1 MIISVIGMTVI
12 LLSLLYFHF
21 ELSDD
26 YLNTHLDVHNK
37 NLATVVSNSILS
49 EGLEKGLLDN
59 PDELPEALQQH
70 ISRTLE
76 GELRWVPVI
85 KVKIYNHDGLVI
97 YSTKSDEIGRSAIT
111 NKGVQ
116 SALGGQSI
124 SGLVYRDHVNE
135 FDQQIEKRALHQQ
148 YVPIRDRRSHD
159 ILGVFEVY
167 TDISTLL
174 DDVTSKQRAAFWF
187 IGSGLIV
194 FYLALALIFFTTHKQ
209 LRKETNQRK
218 RHLKELQ
225 NIQSDLEQR
234 VEIRTAEVDR
244 SRQFLQSVIDG
255 IANPI
260 MVIRPDLT
268 VALANRAAEANLQEF
283 PNVRQLSHCYKLH
296 GRDKPCE
303 GPDHPCSFAQVMQEG
318 DTGRVRHNH
327 LDKDG
332 NLKLIDLVTTPLY
345 GTDGN
350 FEGVIEVEHDI
361 TQLVQMQAGLEKSE
375 ASLKAIMDNVPD
387 AILTCDADFNIKTL
401 NPAAQSL
408 FQTDAK
414 LVEGRYFPAFFD
426 EPERLKELFNHDPHQ
441 SEIVVRLQNNVAFPA
456 EIWIGPLSTR
466 QEVSY
471 VAVVRDITARRQAQR
486 ELESAR
492 QQFFHQE
499 KMASIGH
506 LAAGILHEVGN
517 PIAAIA
523 GAAADLKSIILDAQI
538 VKNGECHKV
547 EVGENIDLI
556 NEQTVR
562 LSRITREIADF
573 ASPRLRERE
582 LLDLNGLLHSTTRL
596 LTYDR
601 RFRSV
606 KMELDLDKNLPAI
619 KGVADQ
625 LVQVFMNILLNAMDA
640 TTARGI
646 EQPRI
651 GISSHANGDCV
662 TVSIEDNG
670 IGMSSEI
677 IAHALEPFYSTKAVG
692 EGSGLGLSLCES
704 IVSAHHGQ
712 IRIDS
717 EEQSGTRITVDLPVD
732 EKPCSRNTIMV
743 LDRLRHSA

>member
-1 MIISVIGMTVI
+1 
-12 LLSLLYFHF
+12 
-21 ELSDD
+21 
-26 YLNTHLDVHNK
+26 
-37 NLATVVSNSILS
+37 
-49 EGLEKGLLDN
+49 
-59 PDELPEALQQH
+59 
-70 ISRTLE
+70 
-76 GELRWVPVI
+76 
-85 KVKIYNHDGLVI
+85 
-97 YSTKSDEIGRSAIT
+97 
-111 NKGVQ
+111 
-116 SALGGQSI
+116 
-124 SGLVYRDHVNE
+124 
-135 FDQQIEKRALHQQ
+135 
-148 YVPIRDRRSHD
+148 
-159 ILGVFEVY
+159 
-167 TDISTLL
+167 
-174 DDVTSKQRAAFWF
+174 
-187 IGSGLIV
+187 
-194 FYLALALIFFTTHKQ
+194 
-209 LRKETNQRK
+209 
-218 RHLKELQ
+218 
-225 NIQSDLEQR
+225 
-234 VEIRTAEVDR
+234 
-244 SRQFLQSVIDG
+244 
-255 IANPI
+255 
-260 MVIRPDLT
+260 
-268 VALANRAAEANLQEF
+268 
-283 PNVRQLSHCYKLH
+283 
-296 GRDKPCE
+296 
-303 GPDHPCSFAQVMQEG
+303 
-318 DTGRVRHNH
+318 
-327 LDKDG
+327 
-332 NLKLIDLVTTPLY
+332 
-345 GTDGN
+345 
-350 FEGVIEVEHDI
+350 
-361 TQLVQMQAGLEKSE
+361 
-375 ASLKAIMDNVPD
+375 
-387 AILTCDADFNIKTL
+387 
-401 NPAAQSL
+401 L

-732 EKPCSRNTIMV
+732 EKPCSRNTSMV